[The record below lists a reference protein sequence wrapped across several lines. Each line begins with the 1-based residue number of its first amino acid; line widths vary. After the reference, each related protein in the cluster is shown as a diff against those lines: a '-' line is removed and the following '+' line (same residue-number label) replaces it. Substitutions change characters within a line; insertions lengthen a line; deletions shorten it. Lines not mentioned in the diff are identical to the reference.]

1 MMTVVI
7 FRLYSPPLKEDTCIA
22 YLYKDKG
29 KLSNFKQNN
38 MEFSLL
44 RNSLYFRKIMSKIS
58 S

>member
-7 FRLYSPPLKEDTCIA
+7 FRLYSPPLKQDIA

-44 RNSLYFRKIMSKIS
+44 HNSLYFRKIMSKIS
-58 S
+58 SSI